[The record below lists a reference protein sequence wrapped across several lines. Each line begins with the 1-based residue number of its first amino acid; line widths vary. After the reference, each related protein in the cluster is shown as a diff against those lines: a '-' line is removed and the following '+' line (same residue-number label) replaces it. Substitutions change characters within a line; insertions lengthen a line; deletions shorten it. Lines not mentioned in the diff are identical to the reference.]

1 MKLLSLAPLGTR
13 EESLGHI
20 GGDNLGPFGNIGN
33 GAYEG
38 LIGITKIVSSIIGM
52 MTIAAAI
59 WFVFQFMVGGFFWI
73 TAGGDKAN
81 LEKARHRISD
91 AFIGL
96 IIVVIGWAVLALAGQ
111 FLGIDTVIKD
121 PKSIIDSLKIN

>member
-1 MKLLSLAPLGTR
+1 MTITNILAQNATPLGR
-13 EESLGHI
+13 I
-20 GGDNLGPFGNIGN
+20 GGDSLGPFGNIGN

-121 PKSIIDSLKIN
+121 PKSIIDSLDIN